1 MQATRGSSPH
11 SSSAPTSPRGA
22 SRPAPS
28 STPGAPPARALPVPC
43 GALFAAPGGVGRKA
57 RARAGGRVRPSE
69 PPPSRTNWTR
79 LVPPSRTNWT
89 RLVDVQ
95 PSASRSTRAARR
107 PITRL
112 RHPTP
117 PVPGARSCTLA
128 PPRRASRVI
137 RVLTGHVRLLREE
150 GRGVSS
156 QYGREG
162 GAKTWFMS
170 GTPQRAR
177 PGRVRKREATSATQS
192 SSAPPAWTR
201 RRGCLFSSG
210 FLQRSTKLLR
220 SRIGTMLPA
229 ARDGKQC
236 CVGPA
241 PPREQRRR
249 RPRSRSGSAS
259 KLSTPH
265 CPRAA

>member
-1 MQATRGSSPH
+1 MEGW
-11 SSSAPTSPRGA
+11 SPRREKRA
-22 SRPAPS
+22 RP
-28 STPGAPPARALPVPC
+28 
-43 GALFAAPGGVGRKA
+43 FAAAFSGLLSGTSSKPAYITPSCPNRRTVKRKTGQTSGE
-57 RARAGGRVRPSE
+57 RR
-69 PPPSRTNWTR
+69 
-79 LVPPSRTNWT
+79 
-89 RLVDVQ
+89 
-95 PSASRSTRAARR
+95 SASACSDPRRCEAARR
-107 PITRL
+107 SRGA
-112 RHPTP
+112 RHPQRAKTSSSSDKD
-117 PVPGARSCTLA
+117 RWT
-128 PPRRASRVI
+128 RR
-137 RVLTGHVRLLREE
+137 VRLLREE

-201 RRGCLFSSG
+201 RRGCWFSSG

-249 RPRSRSGSAS
+249 RPRSRSGSAGS
-259 KLSTPH
+259 E
-265 CPRAA
+265 